1 MCLCDNPLLDH
12 GNHGQCALC
21 SKWRAWRH
29 TPTIPDRYLAALPE
43 GSRIPAEKR
52 DWLKAEWAK
61 LRAERELDGDR

>member
-1 MCLCDNPLLDH
+1 MGLPWIRLDTSFPTNPKVLEL
-12 GNHGQCALC
+12 
-21 SKWRAWRH
+21 R

-52 DWLKAEWAK
+52 GWLKAEWAK